1 MASNIWF
8 KQPKDI
14 TMSDILFRY
23 NATYRVR
30 GTNNRE
36 KRAYNKALDYLILR
50 HRSRISESKKI
61 LVKITRI
68 ANDNPGDII

>member
-14 TMSDILFRY
+14 TMNDILFRY

-36 KRAYNKALDYLILR
+36 KRAYNKALDYLILK

-68 ANDNPGDII
+68 ANNNPGDII

>member
-1 MASNIWF
+1 MASKIWF
-8 KQPKDI
+8 KQPTDI
-14 TMSDILFRY
+14 TMNDILFRY

-36 KRAYNKALDYLILR
+36 KRAYNKTLDSLILK

-61 LVKITRI
+61 LVKITRT

>member
-1 MASNIWF
+1 MASKIWF
-8 KQPKDI
+8 KQPTDV

-23 NATYRVR
+23 DSTYRVR

-36 KRAYNKALDYLILR
+36 KRVYNKTLDSLILK

-61 LVKITRI
+61 LVKITKT
-68 ANDNPGDII
+68 ANNNI

>member
-1 MASNIWF
+1 MASKIWF

-23 NATYRVR
+23 DSTYRAR

-36 KRAYNKALDYLILR
+36 KRAYNKALDKIILKHR
-50 HRSRISESKKI
+50 SRNTVYAKIIKHRSRIIK
-61 LVKITRI
+61 
-68 ANDNPGDII
+68 

>member
-1 MASNIWF
+1 MASKIWF

-14 TMSDILFRY
+14 TQSDILFRY

-36 KRAYNKALDYLILR
+36 KRAYNKALDYLILK

-61 LVKITRI
+61 MVKITRT
-68 ANDNPGDII
+68 ANNNPGNI

>member
-1 MASNIWF
+1 MVSKIWF
-8 KQPKDI
+8 KKPKDI

-36 KRAYNKALDYLILR
+36 KRAYNKALDTLILK
-50 HRSRISESKKI
+50 HRSRISE
-61 LVKITRI
+61 LRI
-68 ANDNPGDII
+68 RRKR

>member
-1 MASNIWF
+1 MASKIWF

-14 TMSDILFRY
+14 TMNDILFRY

-36 KRAYNKALDYLILR
+36 KRAYNKALDSLILK

-61 LVKITRI
+61 LVKITKT
-68 ANDNPGDII
+68 ANNNI

>member
-1 MASNIWF
+1 MASKIWF
-8 KQPKDI
+8 TQPTDI

-23 NATYRVR
+23 DSTYRVR

-36 KRAYNKALDYLILR
+36 KRAYNKTLDSLILK

-61 LVKITRI
+61 MVKITRI
-68 ANDNPGDII
+68 ANSNPGDII